1 MNEKISALM
10 DGELDHSQAQV
21 AIKSLGSD
29 DISRKEWDLYHVIG
43 ETMRGETVGSALR
56 RQARADAIFVA
67 LASEPTVL
75 APSLI
80 KQPVERRTRFALA
93 MAASVV
99 TISAIGVVAMRQ
111 QYGAGAE
118 AQKLEQVAS
127 QPVAPNRLAG
137 NGAAGQERVNDYLV
151 VHRQFS
157 NPGAFQPAALSRE
170 GRGAS
175 IPQAA
180 AR

>member
-10 DGELDHSQAQV
+10 DGELDHRQAEV
-21 AIKSLGSD
+21 AIKSLGID
-29 DISRKEWDLYHVIG
+29 DPSREDWDLYHVIG
-43 ETMRGETVGSALR
+43 ETMRGEAVGSALR
-56 RQARADAIFVA
+56 RQKRADAIFAA
-67 LASEPTVL
+67 LAAEPTVF

-80 KQPVERRTRFALA
+80 KPPVERRTRLALA

-111 QYGAGAE
+111 QYGQGAE
-118 AQKLEQVAS
+118 VQRLEQVAS

-137 NGAAGQERVNDYLV
+137 TGVAGQEKVNDYLM

-157 NPGAFQPAALSRE
+157 NPSAFQPAALTRRE
-170 GRGAS
+170 S
-175 IPQAA
+175 VPQAA